1 MINLEELISCF
12 DSRFVNKAIT
22 ELSWYK
28 KHFNQGFLGF
38 LVIWKINLTCPP
50 FFSWNCHEKREG
62 IIITRRRHDRLP
74 LWKRLLVL
82 GLWLPWHLKSQC
94 ICTPRNLFKR
104 KGKPKN
110 KSDKESEERWL
121 DPVTNVYSC
130 FDARGKFERTIPC
143 IPSSQECETDPLTI
157 FYLAGTCHEKLE
169 EIFKDHLEEITVDF

>member
-1 MINLEELISCF
+1 MNFFRFIPHTETKKRVYLCQYSETLSEIKLLNMINLEELISCF
-12 DSRFVNKAIT
+12 DSRFVNKEIT

-82 GLWLPWHLKSQC
+82 GLWLQWHLKSQC
-94 ICTPRNLFKR
+94 IYIPRNLFKR
-104 KGKPKN
+104 KGKPKIN
-110 KSDKESEERWL
+110 LTKRVKKDDL
-121 DPVTNVYSC
+121 T
-130 FDARGKFERTIPC
+130 
-143 IPSSQECETDPLTI
+143 PLQTFI
-157 FYLAGTCHEKLE
+157 HVLTQGGNLRLNMSW
-169 EIFKDHLEEITVDF
+169 HL